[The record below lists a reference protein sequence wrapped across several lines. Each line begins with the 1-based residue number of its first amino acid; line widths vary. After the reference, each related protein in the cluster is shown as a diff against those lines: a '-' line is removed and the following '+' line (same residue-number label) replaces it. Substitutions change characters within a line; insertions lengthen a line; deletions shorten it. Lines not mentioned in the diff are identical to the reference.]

1 MLVDVLYFSASLSLI
16 VIKIFWLSSNSFTLM
31 RTMCRESLIHQTM
44 SQKKGQTYEEASIIS
59 GAYKIYGSS
68 SNYLKGTCTS

>member
-1 MLVDVLYFSASLSLI
+1 
-16 VIKIFWLSSNSFTLM
+16 M